1 MEIMFAISSD
11 QRHRLASPLLE
22 PGPMTKTAQLVKD
35 LAETRR
41 VTLYTDQAS
50 FLADQLNRIEGVEGD
65 ETLRLIADLMRAK
78 AISSDEGGNLVLA
91 HVRELA
97 SAVVDGAG
105 AGNELG

>member
-1 MEIMFAISSD
+1 
-11 QRHRLASPLLE
+11 
-22 PGPMTKTAQLVKD
+22 MTKTAQLVKD

-41 VTLYTDQAS
+41 VTLHNDEAS
-50 FLADQLNRIEGVEGD
+50 FLADQFNRIEGVEGD

-78 AISSDEGGNLVLA
+78 AISPEEGGNLVLA

-97 SAVVDGAG
+97 SAAVGGAG

>member
-1 MEIMFAISSD
+1 
-11 QRHRLASPLLE
+11 
-22 PGPMTKTAQLVKD
+22 MTKTAQLVKD

-41 VTLYTDQAS
+41 VTLQADEAS
-50 FLADQLNRIEGVEGD
+50 FLADQFNRIEGVEGD

-78 AISSDEGGNLVLA
+78 AISTEEGGDLVLA

-97 SAVVDGAG
+97 SSAVDGAG